1 MTEEPPGPS
10 SDSAAELGK
19 AFEGLLEAI
28 RSAERD
34 IVAGPAFSNNI
45 EMAAGYQH
53 IMRSIKK
60 AIEGAVLQDVDFPY
74 LSILDFWQREGG
86 DNPDQRYAFS
96 PVRGGEDYRI
106 WGSLGSACRV
116 EVQLYS
122 GDPWAGPGAGA
133 SVGYLTFEEMM
144 VADDG
149 SFEVQ
154 LTSDPANAG
163 SNALVNPAEATSVFV
178 RHVCDEW
185 DADYAGEVHIDRVGF
200 EGNRQLPPTAAEMV
214 ERLDAA
220 SHMVER
226 AITVWPDFVNKM
238 YVEGGE
244 PNSVSPLF
252 DTYAM
257 GGARGRWMASGHYTL
272 DAGDTLVFTMPP
284 TNAQYQAIQVAD
296 LWFASLEYGNLTS
309 SLTTKQMVRST
320 DGNYHV
326 VVSPED
332 PRHAN
337 WLDTGGR
344 MTGVFLL
351 RYDGVE
357 GDVPTDQHPTTN
369 VVKTSELEAY
379 IPGFQVVD
387 ANGRSAARAAR
398 RQHLQIR
405 TNR

>member
-1 MTEEPPGPS
+1 MAQQPDATS
-10 SDSAAELGK
+10 NSAAELGR
-19 AFEGLLEAI
+19 AFDGLLESI

-34 IVAGPAFSNNI
+34 IVAGPAFSGDI

-53 IMRSIKK
+53 IVRSMKK

-74 LSILDFWQREGG
+74 FRILDFWQREGG

-106 WGSLGSACRV
+106 WGSLGSACRI

-122 GDPWAGPGAGA
+122 GDPWAGPGAGE
-133 SVGYLTFEEMM
+133 SVGYLTFEELLLTE
-144 VADDG
+144 DG
-149 SFEVQ
+149 DFEVL
-154 LTSDPANAG
+154 LTSYSDPDGLNE
-163 SNALVNPAEATSVFV
+163 LVNPAEATSVFV
-178 RHVCDEW
+178 RHIYDEW
-185 DADYAGEVHIDRVGF
+185 NPRYPGEVHIDRVGF
-200 EGNRQLPPTAAEMV
+200 EGNRQLPPTATEMV

-226 AITVWPDFVNKM
+226 AITVWPDFVNQR
-238 YVEGGE
+238 YVEARD

-257 GGARGRWMASGHYTL
+257 GGARGRWMASGHFKL
-272 DAGDTLVFTMPP
+272 DPGEVLVFTMPP
-284 TNAQYQAIQVAD
+284 TDAQYQALQVAD

-309 SLTTKQMVRST
+309 SLTTTQMVLSP
-320 DGNYHV
+320 DGNYYV

-332 PRHAN
+332 PGHAN

-344 MTGVFLL
+344 TAGVFLL

-357 GDVPTDQHPTTN
+357 GDVPAEQHPTTS
-369 VVKTSELEAY
+369 VVSVDELESF
-379 IPGFQVVD
+379 IPGFEAVD
-387 ANGRSAARAAR
+387 AQHRAAARATR